1 MLGETFCR
9 GMVRRIETQR
19 FKDARGELS
28 PIDFESFAF
37 EPVRAFIV
45 SGAPGSV
52 RGGHGHRTGRQI
64 LMLVSGLIEVEVR
77 APGLTETIRLDAERP
92 ALLIE
97 PPVWSRQTYLGD
109 KPAMVV
115 FCDTAYDPGD
125 YVAGTEAFGTDGLT
139 IERPA

>member
-1 MLGETFCR
+1 MLSETFCL
-9 GMVRRIETQR
+9 GMVARIETRR
-19 FKDARGELS
+19 FEDDRGVLS
-28 PIDFESFAF
+28 PIDFESFGF
-37 EPVRAFIV
+37 RPVRAFVV

-77 APGLTETIRLDAERP
+77 APGLVELIRLDSERP

-97 PPVWSRQTYLGD
+97 PPVWSRQSYLGD

-115 FCDTAYDPGD
+115 FCDTAYDADD
-125 YVAGTEAFGTDGLT
+125 YIAGAEAFGNDGMA

>member
-1 MLGETFCR
+1 MLNETFCR
-9 GMVRRIETQR
+9 GMVIRIEIR
-19 FKDARGELS
+19 CFEDARGLLS
-28 PIDFESFAF
+28 PIDFDSCGFR
-37 EPVRAFIV
+37 PVRAFVV
-45 SGAPGSV
+45 SGVPGSV

-77 APGLTETIRLDAERP
+77 VPGVAELIRLDSERP

-115 FCDTAYDPGD
+115 FCDTAYDPND
-125 YVAGTEAFGTDGLT
+125 YIAGIEPVGTDGVA